1 MKKTKLPNIVAVL
14 ILTLITVVMWVSFS
28 IYRAVVS
35 TPAAV
40 VPAAVSQPLTPS
52 LDSEA
57 MTLLESRVFIDE
69 SQIPDSVVTQTSLS
83 ATPAP
88 VATPVP
94 IPSVAPETL
103 PEEGEEEPLTQ

>member
-35 TPAAV
+35 APSAV
-40 VPAAVSQPLTPS
+40 VPAAVSQPLTPT

-69 SQIPDSVVTQTSLS
+69 SQIPDSVVSQSAA

-88 VATPVP
+88 VATP
-94 IPSVAPETL
+94 IPEPSAAPEIL